1 MEISKIEEEE
11 LDSGEKE
18 EEELYLGDKE
28 EEELYLG
35 DKEEEELD
43 LGELEKELPSKKSG
57 SKPGIIY
64 FSSIPPYMKPNKVR
78 NIMSQYGEVGKIF
91 LQPEDTEIRKRR
103 KVGGGS
109 GKPCYYLDFNFSD
122 KVHLSSLV
130 VFRPDL
136 FYPSQ
141 LMIYAILLFKT
152 YYFIS
157 RRG

>member
-18 EEELYLGDKE
+18 EEELDLGE
-28 EEELYLG
+28 
-35 DKEEEELD
+35 KEEEELD
-43 LGELEKELPSKKSG
+43 LGEKELPSKKSG

-109 GKPCYYLDFNFSD
+109 GKPYLRCYYLNLHFSD

-130 VFRPDL
+130 VFRSYL

-141 LMIYAILLFKT
+141 LIYAILLFKT
-152 YYFIS
+152 
-157 RRG
+157 

>member
-11 LDSGEKE
+11 LDSGE
-18 EEELYLGDKE
+18 KE

-109 GKPCYYLDFNFSD
+109 GMPYLGCYYLDFNFSY
-122 KVHLSSLV
+122 KVHLSSLE
-130 VFRPDL
+130 VFRSDL

-141 LMIYAILLFKT
+141 LIYAILLFKT
-152 YYFIS
+152 
-157 RRG
+157 